1 MKLRGFASLIL
12 TLSIVGIA
20 GAQQIALMPMPA
32 SIHRDNGDF
41 VVTPPSGTSSLTL
54 RYTASHDDRLEAA
67 AMRMVRQLDRT
78 CGGQVR
84 ESVLS
89 GTPSDAGSLNIDVA
103 GPGEKIQGL
112 DEDESYG
119 LTVTPTSVKLTA
131 ATDVGAIH
139 GMQTLLQLASFEGG
153 ACVLPAVTIQDSPRF
168 RWRGLMI
175 DSSRH
180 FEPVSVIERT
190 LDGMAVAKL
199 NVFHWHLSDDQGWR
213 AQSLK
218 YPKLTEVASDG
229 QFYTQD
235 QMREVVAYA
244 RARGIRV
251 VPEFDVPGHSS
262 AAILAYPDL
271 GSEAPLTALPIVY
284 GTPAGELDP
293 TNDKVYKFVDAIVGE
308 MGSIFPDQYFH
319 IGGDEVQGKHWM
331 ENPKIRAFMA
341 KKGFTTPA
349 QLQAYFNQRVLKILD
364 KHHKTMIGWDEILQ
378 PDLPKTIVIQSW
390 RGSASLAKGAG
401 MGFQGILSA
410 PYYLDGQK
418 TSGQMF
424 LADPIPADTTLTPDQ
439 QKLILGG
446 ETCMWA
452 EQIAPETIDSRI
464 WPRTLAIAERFWSPQ
479 SDRDVPFMYQRLR
492 KVSLELEN
500 VGLTHISGPEKLRR
514 NLAGRLDPRALDLL
528 ASVTEPVNF
537 GQRYHGQKTNGY
549 TSLDRLVDAVVPDP
563 PSRQLIAGDV
573 DAVTPKMKVQVP
585 DTSAQPKSDDPDI
598 HNNAGTVPQ
607 GFPPPRGEAIKNL
620 RERFVAWQ
628 RVAPKLL
635 ELSRETPRLNDT
647 APLALDLGE
656 LGSVGME
663 ALAYID
669 ARTQAPDEWT
679 QHANAVLADAQKGAA
694 LVHFTFLPSLKKL
707 VSAASQAPAQ

>member
-1 MKLRGFASLIL
+1 MKLRSFASLVL
-12 TLSIVGIA
+12 AFGMAGIA

-32 SIHRDNGDF
+32 SIHRQDGNF
-41 VVTPPSGTSSLTL
+41 VVTPPHGSSTL
-54 RYTASHDDRLEAA
+54 ALHYAASHDGRLEAA
-67 AMRMVRQLDRT
+67 ALRMLSQLDRT

-84 ESVLS
+84 ESALNGAAS
-89 GTPSDAGSLNIDVA
+89 AAGSLNIDVT
-103 GPGEKIQGL
+103 GPGQTIQGL

-119 LTVTPTSVKLTA
+119 LTVTPSSVSLTA
-131 ATDVGAIH
+131 ATDVGAMH
-139 GMQTLLQLASFEGG
+139 GMQTLLQLAGFEGG

-175 DSSRH
+175 DTSRH
-180 FEPVSVIERT
+180 FEPVAVIERS
-190 LDGMAVAKL
+190 LDGMVVAKL

-213 AQSLK
+213 AESLK
-218 YPKLTEVASDG
+218 YPKLTELASDG

-271 GSEAPLTALPIVY
+271 GSEDALKALPIVY

-293 TNDKVYKFVDAIVGE
+293 TNEKVYKFVDAIVGE
-308 MGSIFPDQYFH
+308 MGAIFPDQYFH

-331 ENPKIRAFMA
+331 ENPKIQAFMA

-390 RGSASLAKGAG
+390 RGSASLAKGAS

-424 LADPIPADTTLTPDQ
+424 LADPIPADTALTPDQ
-439 QKLILGG
+439 QKRILGG

-452 EQIAPETIDSRI
+452 EQIDAETIDSRI
-464 WPRTLAIAERFWSPQ
+464 WPRTMAIAERFWSPQ
-479 SDRDVPFMYQRLR
+479 SDRDVPFMYERLR
-492 KVSLELEN
+492 QVSLELES

-514 NLAGRLDPRALDLL
+514 NLVGRRDPEALDLL
-528 ASVTEPVNF
+528 ASVTEPVSF
-537 GQRYHGQKTNGY
+537 GQRYHGQKTSGY
-549 TSLDRLVDAVVPDP
+549 TSLDRLVDAVVADP
-563 PSRQLIAGDV
+563 PSRQKIAGDV
-573 DAVTPKMKVQVP
+573 DAITAKMKMAMP
-585 DTSAQPKSDDPDI
+585 DANGQPAGDDPDI
-598 HNNAGTVPQ
+598 HSDAGTVPQ
-607 GFPPPRGEAIKNL
+607 GFPPARGAAIEDL
-620 RERFVAWQ
+620 RKQFLDWQ
-628 RVAPKLL
+628 RVTPALL
-635 ELSRETPRLNDT
+635 ELSLETPRLDDT

-663 ALAYID
+663 ALAYVD
-669 ARTQAPDEWT
+669 AKTPAPADWV
-679 QHANAVLADAQKGAA
+679 QHANAVLANAEKGTA
-694 LVHFTFLPSLKKL
+694 LVHFTFLPSLQKL
-707 VSAASQAPAQ
+707 VVAASQQQ

>member
-1 MKLRGFASLIL
+1 MQLRGFASFIL
-12 TLSIVGIA
+12 TVSMAGAA

-32 SIHRDNGDF
+32 SIQRQNGDF
-41 VVTPPSGTSSLTL
+41 IVTPAHGGSALTL
-54 RYTASHDDRLEAA
+54 RYTASHDDRLETA
-67 AMRMVRQLDRT
+67 AMRMVRQFDHT

-84 ESVLS
+84 ESILN
-89 GTPSDAGSLNIDVA
+89 GTPSDEGSLDIDVV

-112 DEDESYG
+112 DEDESYS
-119 LTVTPTSVKLTA
+119 LVVTPASVKLTA
-131 ATDVGAIH
+131 ATDVGAMH

-180 FEPVSVIERT
+180 FEPVFVIERT
-190 LDGMAVAKL
+190 LDGMSVAKL

-271 GSEAPLTALPIVY
+271 GSEAPLQALPIVY

-293 TNDKVYKFVDAIVGE
+293 TNEKVYKFVDAIVGE
-308 MGSIFPDQYFH
+308 MGKIFPDQYFH

-331 ENPKIRAFMA
+331 ADPKIRAFMA

-349 QLQAYFNQRVLKILD
+349 QLQAYFNQRLLKILD

-424 LADPIPADTTLTPDQ
+424 LADPIPADTALTPDQ

-452 EQIAPETIDSRI
+452 EQIDPETVDSRI

-479 SDRDVPFMYQRLR
+479 GDRDVPFMYERLR
-492 KVSLELEN
+492 KVSLELED

-514 NLAGRLDPRALDLL
+514 NLAGKADPAALDLL
-528 ASVTEPVNF
+528 ASVTEPVTF
-537 GQRYHGQKTNGY
+537 GRRYHGQKTNGY
-549 TSLDRLVDAVVPDP
+549 TSLDRLVDAVVADP
-563 PSRQLIAGDV
+563 PSRQRIAGDV
-573 DAVTPKMKVQVP
+573 DAVTAKMKLEMP
-585 DTSAQPKSDDPDI
+585 EAGAQAKGDDPDI
-598 HNNAGTVPQ
+598 HTDAGTVPE
-607 GFPPPRGEAIKNL
+607 GFRPARGPAAEDL
-620 RERFVAWQ
+620 RKQFLAWQ
-628 RVAPKLL
+628 RVPPALL
-635 ELSRETPRLNDT
+635 ELSTETPRLNDT

-663 ALAYID
+663 ALAYVD
-669 ARTQAPDEWT
+669 AKTPAPAEWV
-679 QHANAVLADAQKGAA
+679 QHADSVLANAQKGAA
-694 LVHFTFLPSLKKL
+694 LVHFTFLPSLQKL
-707 VSAASQAPAQ
+707 VIAAGQATPR